1 MSAVFS
7 EALSSIKKLT
17 NDEKALMAH
26 CLISDL
32 ENKQDIGVDEAW
44 AQFAQKRFD
53 ELKSGQVKGVS
64 WDEIKQSITA

>member
-7 EALSSIKKLT
+7 EALTSIKKLS

-26 CLISDL
+26 CLISEL
-32 ENKQDIGVDEAW
+32 EDKPDDGVDEAW
-44 AQFAQKRFD
+44 AQLAQKRFD

-64 WDEIKQSITA
+64 WDKIKQTVTA